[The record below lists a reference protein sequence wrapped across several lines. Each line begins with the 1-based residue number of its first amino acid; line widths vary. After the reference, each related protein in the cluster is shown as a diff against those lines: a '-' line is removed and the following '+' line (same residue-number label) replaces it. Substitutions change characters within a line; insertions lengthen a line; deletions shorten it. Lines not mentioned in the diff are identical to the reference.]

1 MAMNSLTCIRG
12 FYVYFFLSSRL
23 IYRLYKQGIVLIFSS
38 ETAEPS

>member
-23 IYRLYKQGIVLIFSS
+23 IPII
-38 ETAEPS
+38 